1 MIRNFAITAALAS
14 CLLLTGCAGG
24 GASVQTSSATYGQ
37 QLIDLKAAFD
47 KGIISQDEYDDARK
61 AILDKMED

>member
-1 MIRNFAITAALAS
+1 MFRNFTITAALAC

-24 GASVQTSSATYGQ
+24 GATVQTSNATYGQ
-37 QLIDLKAAFD
+37 QLIDLKAALD
-47 KGIISQDEYDDARK
+47 QGIISQDEYEDGRK